1 MKYLLNMN
9 INLAYILEQSLNNFK
24 LNSEGMDLRIDLQKV
39 KDEIYDGVIYIQGVA
54 FSCLI
59 EQDVTSTN
67 YGRIKRRL
75 EQIEAGGN
83 MPILLIGG
91 YISSSLYPELK
102 QSRINFMDSVG
113 NCFISHI
120 NKGSMILHI
129 SHSGIKSSYK
139 ASVAYPLFRKAGLKV
154 IFYLLQSLERFS
166 EPFRTIRDG
175 SGVSIGTV
183 KNVIDELASRGYIL
197 ITQEKRVLVKGK
209 QLLDDW
215 AENYALVLK
224 PKLLLQHFSF
234 RSVEKREE
242 WQSIRLPSNMWWGG
256 ECAAAKRQG
265 YLIPENFMIYGAT
278 LPAQLMSTGAVLMGD
293 GEIALYKK
301 FWVEEGVPAV
311 LVYADLVTS
320 GRSRNIEAANKLL
333 DNELPDFK

>member
-1 MKYLLNMN
+1 MN
-9 INLAYILEQSLNNFK
+9 INLSYILQQSLNNFK
-24 LNSEGMDLRIDLQKV
+24 LNSEGTDLRIDLQKV

-91 YISSSLYPELK
+91 YIASSLYPELK

-139 ASVAYPLFRKAGLKV
+139 ASVAYPLFREAGLKV

-183 KNVIDELASRGYIL
+183 KNVMDELASRGYIL

-224 PKLLLQHFSF
+224 PKLLLQRFSF

-242 WQSIRLPSNMWWGG
+242 WQSIMLPSNMWWGG

-278 LPAQLMSTGAVLMGD
+278 LPAQLMSTGSVLMGN

>member
-1 MKYLLNMN
+1 MN
-9 INLAYILEQSLNNFK
+9 INSTYILEQSLNNFK

-39 KDEIYDGVIYIQGVA
+39 KDETYDGVIYIQGVA
-54 FSCLI
+54 FSYLI

-91 YISSSLYPELK
+91 YISSSLYSDLK
-102 QSRINFMDSVG
+102 QGRINFMDSVG

-120 NKGSMILHI
+120 NKGGMILHI
-129 SHSGIKSSYK
+129 SNSGIKSSYK
-139 ASVAYPLFRKAGLKV
+139 TSVAYPLFREAGLKV

-183 KNVIDELASRGYIL
+183 KNVMDELASRGYIL

-224 PKLLLQHFSF
+224 PKLLLQRFSF

-265 YLIPENFMIYGAT
+265 YLIPENFMIYGET

-301 FWVEEGVPAV
+301 FWVEKGVPAV
-311 LVYADLVTS
+311 LVYADLMTS

>member
-1 MKYLLNMN
+1 MN
-9 INLAYILEQSLNNFK
+9 INSTYILEQSLNNFK

-39 KDEIYDGVIYIQGVA
+39 KDETYDGVIYIQGVA
-54 FSCLI
+54 FSYLI

-91 YISSSLYPELK
+91 YISSSLYSDLK
-102 QSRINFMDSVG
+102 QGRINFIDSVG

-120 NKGSMILHI
+120 NKGGMILHI
-129 SHSGIKSSYK
+129 SNSGIKSSYK
-139 ASVAYPLFRKAGLKV
+139 TSVAYPLFREAGLKV

-183 KNVIDELASRGYIL
+183 KNVMDELASRGYIL

-224 PKLLLQHFSF
+224 PKLLLQRFSF

-265 YLIPENFMIYGAT
+265 YLIPENFMIYGET

-301 FWVEEGVPAV
+301 FWVEKGVPAV
-311 LVYADLVTS
+311 LVYADLMTS

>member
-1 MKYLLNMN
+1 MN
-9 INLAYILEQSLNNFK
+9 INSTYILEQSLNNFK

-39 KDEIYDGVIYIQGVA
+39 KDETYDGVIYIQGVA
-54 FSCLI
+54 FSYLI

-91 YISSSLYPELK
+91 YISSSLYSDLK
-102 QSRINFMDSVG
+102 QGRINFMDSVG

-120 NKGSMILHI
+120 NKGGMVLHI

-139 ASVAYPLFRKAGLKV
+139 TSVAYPLFREAGLKV

-183 KNVIDELASRGYIL
+183 KNVMDELASRGYIL

-224 PKLLLQHFSF
+224 PKLLLQRFSF

-265 YLIPENFMIYGAT
+265 YLIPENFMIYGET

-311 LVYADLVTS
+311 LVYADLMTS

>member
-1 MKYLLNMN
+1 MN
-9 INLAYILEQSLNNFK
+9 INSAYILEQSLNNFK
-24 LNSEGMDLRIDLQKV
+24 LNSEGTDLRIDLQKV

-91 YISSSLYPELK
+91 YIASSLYPELK

-139 ASVAYPLFRKAGLKV
+139 ASVAYPLFREAGLKV

-183 KNVIDELASRGYIL
+183 KNVMDELASRGYIL

-224 PKLLLQHFSF
+224 PKLLLQRFSF

>member
-1 MKYLLNMN
+1 
-9 INLAYILEQSLNNFK
+9 
-24 LNSEGMDLRIDLQKV
+24 MDLRIDLQKV
-39 KDEIYDGVIYIQGVA
+39 KDETYDGVIYIQGVA

-91 YISSSLYPELK
+91 YISSSLYSDLK
-102 QSRINFMDSVG
+102 QGRINFMDSVG

-120 NKGSMILHI
+120 NKGGMILHI
-129 SHSGIKSSYK
+129 SNSGIKSSYK
-139 ASVAYPLFRKAGLKV
+139 TSVAYPLFREAGLKV

-183 KNVIDELASRGYIL
+183 KNIMDELASRGYIL

-224 PKLLLQHFSF
+224 PKLLLQRFSF

-265 YLIPENFMIYGAT
+265 YLIPENFMIYGET

-311 LVYADLVTS
+311 LVYADLMTS

>member
-1 MKYLLNMN
+1 MN
-9 INLAYILEQSLNNFK
+9 VNSAYILEQSLNNFK

-39 KDEIYDGVIYIQGVA
+39 KDETYDGVIYIQDVA
-54 FSCLI
+54 FSYLI

-91 YISSSLYPELK
+91 YISSSLYSDLK
-102 QSRINFMDSVG
+102 QGRINFMDSVG

-120 NKGSMILHI
+120 NKGGMILHI
-129 SHSGIKSSYK
+129 SNSGIKSSYK
-139 ASVAYPLFRKAGLKV
+139 TSVAYPLFREAGLKV

-183 KNVIDELASRGYIL
+183 KNVMDELASRGYIL

-224 PKLLLQHFSF
+224 PKLLLQRFSF

-265 YLIPENFMIYGAT
+265 YLIPENFMIYGET

-311 LVYADLVTS
+311 LVYADLMTS

>member
-1 MKYLLNMN
+1 MN
-9 INLAYILEQSLNNFK
+9 VNSAYILEQSLNNFK

-39 KDEIYDGVIYIQGVA
+39 KDETYDGVIYIQGVA
-54 FSCLI
+54 FSYLI

-91 YISSSLYPELK
+91 YISSSLYSDLK
-102 QSRINFMDSVG
+102 QGRINFMDSVG

-120 NKGSMILHI
+120 NKGGMILHI
-129 SHSGIKSSYK
+129 SNSGIKSSYK
-139 ASVAYPLFRKAGLKV
+139 TSVAYPLFREAGLKV

-183 KNVIDELASRGYIL
+183 KNVMDELASRGYIL

-224 PKLLLQHFSF
+224 PKLLLQRFSF

-265 YLIPENFMIYGAT
+265 YLIPENFMIYGET

-311 LVYADLVTS
+311 LVYADLMTS

>member
-1 MKYLLNMN
+1 MN
-9 INLAYILEQSLNNFK
+9 INSTYILEQSLNNFK

-39 KDEIYDGVIYIQGVA
+39 KDETYDGVIYIQGVA
-54 FSCLI
+54 FSYLI

-91 YISSSLYPELK
+91 YISSSLYSDLK
-102 QSRINFMDSVG
+102 QGRINFIDSVG

-120 NKGSMILHI
+120 NKGGMILHI
-129 SHSGIKSSYK
+129 SNSGIKSSYK
-139 ASVAYPLFRKAGLKV
+139 TSVAYPLFREAGLKV

-183 KNVIDELASRGYIL
+183 KNVMDELASRGYIL

-224 PKLLLQHFSF
+224 PKLLLQRFSF

-265 YLIPENFMIYGAT
+265 YLIPENFMIYGET

-311 LVYADLVTS
+311 LVYADLMTS

>member
-1 MKYLLNMN
+1 MN
-9 INLAYILEQSLNNFK
+9 INSTYILEQSLNNFK

-39 KDEIYDGVIYIQGVA
+39 KDETYDGVIYIQGVA
-54 FSCLI
+54 FSYLI

-91 YISSSLYPELK
+91 YISSSLYSDLK
-102 QSRINFMDSVG
+102 QGRIDFMDSVG

-120 NKGSMILHI
+120 NKGGMILHI

-139 ASVAYPLFRKAGLKV
+139 TSVAYPLFREAGLKV

-183 KNVIDELASRGYIL
+183 KNVMDELASRGYIL

-224 PKLLLQHFSF
+224 PKLLLQRFSF

-265 YLIPENFMIYGAT
+265 YLIPENFMIYGET

-311 LVYADLVTS
+311 LVYADLMTS

>member
-1 MKYLLNMN
+1 
-9 INLAYILEQSLNNFK
+9 
-24 LNSEGMDLRIDLQKV
+24 MDLRIDLQKV
-39 KDEIYDGVIYIQGVA
+39 KDETYDGVIYIQGVA
-54 FSCLI
+54 FSYLI

-91 YISSSLYPELK
+91 YISSSLYSDLK
-102 QSRINFMDSVG
+102 QGRINFMDSVG

-120 NKGSMILHI
+120 NKGGMILYI

-139 ASVAYPLFRKAGLKV
+139 TSVAYPLFREAGLKV

-183 KNVIDELASRGYIL
+183 KNVMDELASRGYIL

-224 PKLLLQHFSF
+224 PKLLLQRFSF

-265 YLIPENFMIYGAT
+265 YLIPENFMIYGET

-311 LVYADLVTS
+311 LVYADLMTS

>member
-1 MKYLLNMN
+1 
-9 INLAYILEQSLNNFK
+9 
-24 LNSEGMDLRIDLQKV
+24 MDLRIDLQKV

-91 YISSSLYPELK
+91 YIASSLYPELK

-139 ASVAYPLFRKAGLKV
+139 ASVAYPLFREAGLKV

-183 KNVIDELASRGYIL
+183 KNVMDELASRGYIL

-224 PKLLLQHFSF
+224 PKLLLQRFSF

-311 LVYADLVTS
+311 LVYADLMTS

>member
-1 MKYLLNMN
+1 MN
-9 INLAYILEQSLNNFK
+9 INSTYILEQSLNNFK

-39 KDEIYDGVIYIQGVA
+39 KDETYDGVIYIQGVA
-54 FSCLI
+54 FSYLI

-91 YISSSLYPELK
+91 YISSSLYSDLK
-102 QSRINFMDSVG
+102 QGRINFMDSVG

-120 NKGSMILHI
+120 NKGGMILHI

-139 ASVAYPLFRKAGLKV
+139 ASVAYPLFREAGLKV

-166 EPFRTIRDG
+166 ESFRTIRDG

-183 KNVIDELASRGYIL
+183 KNVMDELASRGYIL

-224 PKLLLQHFSF
+224 PKLLLQRFSF

-265 YLIPENFMIYGAT
+265 YLIPENFMIYGET

-311 LVYADLVTS
+311 LVYADLMTS

>member
-1 MKYLLNMN
+1 MN
-9 INLAYILEQSLNNFK
+9 INSAYILEQSLNNFK

-59 EQDVTSTN
+59 EQDVPSTN

-91 YISSSLYPELK
+91 YIASSLYPELK

-139 ASVAYPLFRKAGLKV
+139 ASVAYPLFREAGLKV

-183 KNVIDELASRGYIL
+183 KNVMDELASRGYIL

-224 PKLLLQHFSF
+224 PKLLLQRFSF

-311 LVYADLVTS
+311 LFYADLVTS

>member
-1 MKYLLNMN
+1 MN
-9 INLAYILEQSLNNFK
+9 INSTYILEQSLNNFK

-39 KDEIYDGVIYIQGVA
+39 KDETYDGVIYIQGVA
-54 FSCLI
+54 FSYLI
-59 EQDVTSTN
+59 EQDVTSAN

-91 YISSSLYPELK
+91 YISSSLYSDLK
-102 QSRINFMDSVG
+102 QGRINFMDSVG

-120 NKGSMILHI
+120 NKGGMILHI
-129 SHSGIKSSYK
+129 SHSGIKYSYK
-139 ASVAYPLFRKAGLKV
+139 TSVAYPLFREAGLKV

-224 PKLLLQHFSF
+224 PKLLLQRFSF

-265 YLIPENFMIYGAT
+265 YLIPENFMIYGET

-311 LVYADLVTS
+311 LVYADLMTS